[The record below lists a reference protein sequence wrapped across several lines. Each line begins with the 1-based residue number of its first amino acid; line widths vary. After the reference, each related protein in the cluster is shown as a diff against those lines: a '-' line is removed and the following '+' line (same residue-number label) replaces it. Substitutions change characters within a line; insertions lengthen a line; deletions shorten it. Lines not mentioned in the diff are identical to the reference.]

1 MENHVTFASHPFLVR
16 SALALLLCCG
26 AAATSPALADE
37 ALTKLSVGADPDFRP
52 ISFMGADGTLTGYDV
67 DFAQALGSHM
77 SLKVDYQGMA
87 WDGIIPALQADKI
100 NAITNLAIT
109 DARKKV
115 VDFSKPI
122 MKQSIVA
129 VVKASGNQSVSADD
143 LKSLKV
149 GVMTGTSAATTL
161 AALPGV
167 SPTTYNT
174 VIDAYNDLLLG
185 RIDVVVVESVNG
197 SYLAESQFKGKLN
210 VVVKPLTADIT
221 LNGVAVRHGS
231 DKAIAQINDAI
242 DKMKAD
248 GTLKTLSM
256 KWFGT
261 DANVPE

>member
-1 MENHVTFASHPFLVR
+1 MTKTHYSLFRR
-16 SALALLLCCG
+16 STLALILTL
-26 AAATSPALADE
+26 AVSPAFAAD
-37 ALTKLSVGADPDFRP
+37 AMTKLSVGADPDFRP
-52 ISFMGADGTLTGYDV
+52 ISFMGPDGALTGYDV
-67 DFAQALGSHM
+67 DFAQALGKHM
-77 SLKVDYQGMA
+77 GVPVDYQGMA

-129 VVKASGNQSVSADD
+129 VVKAGSPNQSIGPDD
-143 LKSLKV
+143 LKTLKV

-161 AALPGV
+161 AAMSGV

-197 SYLAESQFKGKLN
+197 SYLVESQFKGKLA
-210 VVVKPLTADIT
+210 VAEKPVAAGVTY
-221 LNGVAVRHGS
+221 NGVAVRHGS
-231 DKAIAQINDAI
+231 DKAVAEINDAI

-248 GTLKTLSM
+248 GTLKSISM
-256 KWFGT
+256 KWFGN